1 MSTWLTILN
10 KNYKFKARM
19 KNLEC
24 YYFNKA
30 CLTPVS
36 YIPFFFYMNNIST
49 SLSFYLA
56 NNPVDSQIL
65 S

>member
-1 MSTWLTILN
+1 
-10 KNYKFKARM
+10 M
-19 KNLEC
+19 KNLEH

-36 YIPFFFYMNNIST
+36 YIPFLFYMNNISAG
-49 SLSFYLA
+49 LLFYLA

>member
-1 MSTWLTILN
+1 
-10 KNYKFKARM
+10 M

-30 CLTPVS
+30 CLTPAS
-36 YIPFFFYMNNIST
+36 YIPFFFYMNNISA
-49 SLSFYLA
+49 SLLFYLA
-56 NNPVDSQIL
+56 INPVDSQIL